1 MNFRILIVLLNC
13 VLFLF
18 HALNAKAQLMT
29 FKHYGVE
36 DGVSQSEIKSIFQ
49 DSEGYL
55 WFATQNGLNKF
66 DGYSFENFFYDQ
78 TDSTSLSNNW
88 VFDITEDSK
97 GNIWLGTKEGL
108 NRYDKTTGEFTLVPH
123 KLNDS
128 IVPDK
133 FVYGTVADNQFV
145 YISFPPVLSR
155 YNYLTDSLESFTN
168 NLQYDGALHDIG
180 FPLLRSRSGMIWI
193 GSSDGL
199 SVFDPEK
206 KSFINY
212 RHDESQSNSISN
224 NHITALYEDR
234 LGHILIGTEDGLN
247 FYNQKTKQFKRFDN
261 EEGQSLSTNYIRSIL
276 QDSNGVYWI
285 GTEEGGLN
293 SMVWSWER
301 GHFEMSQYRSGPNNI
316 NYIGHDI
323 VYSLFEDKSQNLW
336 IGTIAGIDRADLKKK
351 KFRNYKKTDDPNSM
365 NLLDNIIGS
374 IYIDKDKRLWVGNW
388 AKGLNIYNPE
398 SKEMLHYSSEFE
410 GDRNISNNH
419 IHVLFEDSESRI
431 WMGTRNGVSLFDPER
446 QRFIPF
452 NTYFGLDTTD
462 FFVNNRVY
470 CITENSNGKIW
481 IGTGNGII
489 TFDPKTKERSFY
501 RSGAEEPY
509 TISSNL
515 VYSIF
520 EDSEG
525 LVWIATLDGMDCY
538 KPCENKMLHFSHQN
552 GQTNT
557 LCDNFT
563 ISLCEDQQG
572 DIWIGTSTGVNR
584 FHKKDSLFTYYSMKD
599 GLPSNIVYDIIEDKN
614 RNLWLSTG
622 SGLAMFDMNTK
633 EIKSYSI
640 NEGLQGGEFN
650 LKAVYQ
656 DEKGNVFFGGMDGLI
671 AFHPDSLQD
680 NTFIPP
686 VVITSFDKER
696 GAQKKKLNVYTDR
709 LELSYKDYSFTIAYA
724 ALDYTKPFK
733 NRYAYKMEGL
743 SDEWIEVGNRHF
755 VHFTNLPS
763 GQYTFL
769 VKGTNNDGIWNEVP
783 TKIEIRISP
792 PWWRSAYAYVAYILL
807 GFLLI
812 FGTFRWRVRNLKREK
827 RVLEEGIRER
837 TAEIALQKERV
848 EESEEKLKST
858 ISSLNDLVFVLDRDG
873 VFQEFYNPGNQD
885 PLYENPDFFLH
896 KHYKQVGFP
905 LLVVEKLQLAFEQ
918 LQKSDLVQ
926 EFDYCVNQK
935 GMCWFN
941 AKISPRRNAQGIL
954 TGITIVSRHITE
966 RKEAEQRLR
975 QQKEELNE
983 LNATKDKFFSI
994 LAHDLKNPF
1003 ASLYSLSQVMDEN
1016 YSNLDEEDR
1025 LIALKRIH
1033 HSAELIYNLLEN
1045 LLTWSKSQRGFIDY
1059 SPTEF
1064 DLSIQVDEN
1073 INLHRIPAEK
1083 KGVLLRTNVKETYIA
1098 YADRQMISTVLR
1110 NLVNNAVKFTES
1122 GKIVEVNVRKENK
1135 FLEIEVKDEGVG
1147 ITSENMDKLFRID
1160 VKYKTIGTS
1169 GEKGTGLGLI
1179 LCHEF
1184 VQKNF
1189 GAIWCESE
1197 IGKGTSFFFTIPCE
1211 ERKPDLKDNY

>member
-1 MNFRILIVLLNC
+1 
-13 VLFLF
+13 
-18 HALNAKAQLMT
+18 MT
-29 FKHYGVE
+29 FRHYGVE
-36 DGVSQSEIKSIFQ
+36 DGISQSEIKSIFQ
-49 DSEGYL
+49 DSEGYM

-66 DGYSFENFFYDQ
+66 DGYSFENFFYDP
-78 TDSTSLSNNW
+78 TDKTSLSNNW
-88 VFDITEDSK
+88 VFDITEDIK
-97 GNIWLGTKEGL
+97 GNIWVGTKEGL
-108 NRYDKTTGEFTLVPH
+108 NRYDKKTGSFTLIAH

-133 FVYGTVADNQFV
+133 FVYGTVADEKYV

-155 YNYLTDSLESFTN
+155 YNCLTDSLESFTN
-168 NLQYDGALHDIG
+168 NFEYDGALHDIG
-180 FPLLRSRSGMIWI
+180 YPILKSSKGIIWL

-199 SVFDPEK
+199 SSFDPVK
-206 KSFINY
+206 KTFTNFH
-212 RHDESQSNSISN
+212 HDGSNINSISN
-224 NHITALYEDR
+224 NHITALYEDQ
-234 LGHILIGTEDGLN
+234 LGNIIVGTEDGLN
-247 FYNQKTKQFKRFDN
+247 FYNDQSKQFLRFGHAKD
-261 EEGQSLSTNYIRSIL
+261 SVHILSTNYIRSII

-293 SMVWSWER
+293 RLDWNWES
-301 GHFEMSQYRSGPNNI
+301 GEFDLSFYRSGPNNK

-323 VYSLFEDKSQNLW
+323 VYSLFEDRSRNLW
-336 IGTIAGIDRADLKKK
+336 IGTIAGLDRADLKTK
-351 KFRNYKKTDDPNSM
+351 KFRNFKKTDDPESLD
-365 NLLDNIIGS
+365 LLDNIIGS
-374 IYIDKDKRLWVGNW
+374 IYIDKDKRLWIGNW

-398 SKEMLHYSSEFE
+398 TKEMLHYSSELE

-419 IHVLFEDSESRI
+419 VHVLFEDSESRI
-431 WMGTRNGVSLFDPER
+431 WMGTRNGVGIFNPVR
-446 QRFIPF
+446 QNFIPF
-452 NTYFGLDTTD
+452 NTYFDLDTID
-462 FFVNNRVY
+462 FFANNRVY
-470 CITENSNGKIW
+470 CITENSNGMIW

-489 TFDPKTKERSFY
+489 TFNPITKERVFY
-501 RSGAEEPY
+501 RSDAVEPY
-509 TISSNL
+509 KISSNL
-515 VYSIF
+515 VYSIL

-525 LVWIATLDGMDCY
+525 FIWIATLDGMDCY
-538 KPCENKMLHFSHQN
+538 KPRENKMLHFSHQHN
-552 GQTNT
+552 QSNT

-563 ISLCEDQQG
+563 ISLCEDHVG

-599 GLPSNIVYDIIEDKN
+599 GLPSNIIYDIIEDKN
-614 RNLWLSTG
+614 RNLWFSTG
-622 SGLAMFDMNTK
+622 SGLAMFDMNAK
-633 EIKSYSI
+633 KIKSYSI

-671 AFHPDSLQD
+671 VFHPDSLQD

-686 VVITSFDKER
+686 IVITSFDKER
-696 GAQKKKLNVYTDR
+696 GAQKEKLIVYTDR

-724 ALDYTKPFK
+724 ALDYTQPFK

-763 GQYTFL
+763 GQYTFI
-769 VKGTNNDGIWNEVP
+769 VKGTNNDGIWNEEFI
-783 TKIEIRISP
+783 KLEIRILP
-792 PWWRSAYAYVAYILL
+792 PWWRSAYAYVAYILF

-812 FGTFRWRVRNLKREK
+812 YGVFRWRVGNLKREK

-837 TAEIALQKERV
+837 TTEIAIQKERV

-873 VFQEFYNPGNQD
+873 VFQEFYNPGNKD
-885 PLYENPDFFLH
+885 PLYENPDFFLN

-905 LLVVEKLQLAFEQ
+905 PLVVEELQLAFEQ
-918 LQKSDLVQ
+918 LQDSDLVQ

-975 QQKEELNE
+975 QQKEKLDE

-1003 ASLYSLSQVMDEN
+1003 TSLYSLSQVLDEN
-1016 YSNLDEEDR
+1016 YSNLDEEDK

-1059 SPTEF
+1059 SPIEF
-1064 DLSIQVDEN
+1064 DLSLQIQEN

-1083 KGVLLRTNVKETYIA
+1083 KGVQLRTNVKDTYIA
-1098 YADRQMISTVLR
+1098 FADRQMINTVIR

-1122 GKIVEVNVRKENK
+1122 GKIIEVNVRKENT
-1135 FLEIEVKDEGVG
+1135 FLEIEVKDQGVG
-1147 ITSENMDKLFRID
+1147 ISPENLEKIFRID

-1211 ERKPDLKDNY
+1211 ERKPDLKDDH

>member
-1 MNFRILIVLLNC
+1 MNFRFFIVFLNC
-13 VLFLF
+13 LFWSCLI
-18 HALNAKAQLMT
+18 LDCQAQLMT
-29 FKHYGVE
+29 FRHYGVE
-36 DGVSQSEIKSIFQ
+36 DGISQSEIKNIFQ

-66 DGYSFENFFYDQ
+66 DGYSFENFFYDP

-88 VFDITEDSK
+88 VFDITEDIK
-97 GNIWLGTKEGL
+97 GNIWVGTKEGL
-108 NRYDKTTGEFTLVPH
+108 NRYDKKTGSFTLIAH

-133 FVYGTVADNQFV
+133 FVYGTVADENYV

-155 YNYLTDSLESFTN
+155 YNCLTDSLESFTN
-168 NLQYDGALHDIG
+168 NFEYDGALHDIG
-180 FPLLRSRSGMIWI
+180 YPILKSSKGIIWL

-199 SVFDPEK
+199 SSFDPVK
-206 KSFINY
+206 KTFTNFHHEESNINT
-212 RHDESQSNSISN
+212 ISN
-224 NHITALYEDR
+224 NHITALYEDQ
-234 LGHILIGTEDGLN
+234 LGNIIVGTEDGLN
-247 FYNQKTKQFKRFDN
+247 FYNDQSRQFLRFGHAQD
-261 EEGQSLSTNYIRSIL
+261 SVHILSANYIRSII

-293 SMVWSWER
+293 RLDWNWES
-301 GHFEMSQYRSGPNNI
+301 GEFDLNFYRSGPNNI

-323 VYSLFEDKSQNLW
+323 VYSLFEDKSKNLW
-336 IGTIAGIDRADLKKK
+336 IGTIAGLDRADLKTK
-351 KFRNYKKTDDPNSM
+351 KFRNFKKTDDPESLD
-365 NLLDNIIGS
+365 LLDNIIGS

-398 SKEMLHYSSEFE
+398 TKEMLHYSSELE

-419 IHVLFEDSESRI
+419 VHVLFEDSESRI
-431 WMGTRNGVSLFDPER
+431 WMGTRNGIGIFNPVR
-446 QRFIPF
+446 QNFIPF
-452 NTYFGLDTTD
+452 NAYFDLDTTD
-462 FFVNNRVY
+462 FFTNNRVY
-470 CITENSNGKIW
+470 CITENSNGMIW

-489 TFDPKTKERSFY
+489 TFNPITKERVFY
-501 RSGAEEPY
+501 RSDAAEPY
-509 TISSNL
+509 KISSNL
-515 VYSIF
+515 VYSIL

-525 LVWIATLDGMDCY
+525 LIWIATLDGMDCY
-538 KPCENKMLHFSHQN
+538 KPLENKMLHFSHQHN
-552 GQTNT
+552 QSNT

-563 ISLCEDQQG
+563 ISLCEDQVG

-599 GLPSNIVYDIIEDKN
+599 GLPSNIIYDIIEDKN
-614 RNLWLSTG
+614 HNLWFSTG
-622 SGLAMFDMNTK
+622 NGLAMFDMNEK

-686 VVITSFDKER
+686 IVITSFDKER
-696 GAQKKKLNVYTDR
+696 GAQKEKLNVYTNR

-724 ALDYTKPFK
+724 ALDYTQPFK

-763 GQYTFL
+763 GQYTFI
-769 VKGTNNDGIWNEVP
+769 VKGTNNDGIWNEEF
-783 TKIEIRISP
+783 TKLEIRILP
-792 PWWRSAYAYVAYILL
+792 PWWRSAYAYVTYILL

-812 FGTFRWRVRNLKREK
+812 YGVFRWRVGNLKREK

-837 TAEIALQKERV
+837 TTEIAIQKEKV

-873 VFQEFYNPGNQD
+873 VFQEFYNPGNKD
-885 PLYENPDFFLH
+885 PLYENPDFFLN

-905 LLVVEKLQLAFEQ
+905 PLVVEKLQLAFEQ
-918 LQKSDLVQ
+918 LQDSDLVK

-941 AKISPRRNAQGIL
+941 AKISPRRNAQGVL

-975 QQKEELNE
+975 QQKEKLDE

-1003 ASLYSLSQVMDEN
+1003 ASLYSLSQVLDEN
-1016 YSNLDEEDR
+1016 YANLDEEDKI
-1025 LIALKRIH
+1025 IALKRIH
-1033 HSAELIYNLLEN
+1033 HSAELIYIIYWK
-1045 LLTWSKSQRGFIDY
+1045 TY
-1059 SPTEF
+1059 SLGPNPKE
-1064 DLSIQVDEN
+1064 
-1073 INLHRIPAEK
+1073 
-1083 KGVLLRTNVKETYIA
+1083 VLLII
-1098 YADRQMISTVLR
+1098 RQLSLIYLYKLKKISIYTVFLQ
-1110 NLVNNAVKFTES
+1110 K
-1122 GKIVEVNVRKENK
+1122 RKVFN
-1135 FLEIEVKDEGVG
+1135 
-1147 ITSENMDKLFRID
+1147 
-1160 VKYKTIGTS
+1160 
-1169 GEKGTGLGLI
+1169 
-1179 LCHEF
+1179 
-1184 VQKNF
+1184 
-1189 GAIWCESE
+1189 
-1197 IGKGTSFFFTIPCE
+1197 
-1211 ERKPDLKDNY
+1211 